1 MGYVFSTRKQGLGTK
16 EFAKAKLKGH
26 DVNLGPF
33 NPRARPLLNDSAVHS
48 LILAE
53 WEQASRAVPSVGT
66 SQQVVGTSFPNVLYT
81 VLPSLAAVLPEA

>member
-26 DVNLGPF
+26 DANLGPF

-53 WEQASRAVPSVGT
+53 
-66 SQQVVGTSFPNVLYT
+66 
-81 VLPSLAAVLPEA
+81 